1 MTTTRGSAS
10 ARSAELAAAVHPLD
24 GAASALIA
32 LTPGMHHAIE
42 RHPAA
47 EAASRRFEDARQ
59 GFTGGGGY
67 LAAAAMG
74 IPPVRSVEALREDLD
89 LWAGGRRDAADY
101 VALVERTRSH
111 YARLVQVPAD
121 RVAIGSQTSVL
132 TSLIAAA
139 VPAGAEVLVVDGD
152 FTSMVFPFLQ
162 RNDITVR
169 HVPVELLA
177 EAVSE
182 STWVVAFSL
191 VQSSTGVV
199 ADASAIADAAARHGA
214 FTFCDTTQA
223 AGVLPVDAALFD
235 ATVCHAYKWLCSPRG
250 VAFLTVSPAFQAEL
264 VPLHAGW
271 YAGSDIWQSCYGPG
285 MTLAADAR
293 VFDVSPAWQAWVGA
307 EHSIALFADLDPHD
321 TWRWASGLGDSVC
334 DRMGIER
341 QGQAIVTWPDPDGR
355 LLGLLGAAGIRATG
369 RAGRLRLAF
378 HLWNDEDDVDAVVR
392 ALA

>member
-1 MTTTRGSAS
+1 MTTTGGEPAGSGVPGPTTDPGVAPP
-10 ARSAELAAAVHPLD
+10 RSAGASHGGTPSSDATPAVP
-24 GAASALIA
+24 SAL
-32 LTPGMHHAIE
+32 
-42 RHPAA
+42 
-47 EAASRRFEDARQ
+47 FEDARQ
-59 GFTGGGGY
+59 CFPGGRGY

-74 IPPVRSVEALREDLD
+74 LPPVQSVEALRQDLD
-89 LWAGGRRDAADY
+89 LWAGGRREASDY
-101 VALVERTRSH
+101 VALVERTRSQ

-132 TSLIAAA
+132 TSLVAAA
-139 VPAGAEVLVVDGD
+139 VPPGAEVLVVDGD
-152 FTSMVFPFLQ
+152 FSSMVFPFLQ
-162 RNDITVR
+162 RHDITVR
-169 HVPVELLA
+169 HVPVEALA
-177 EAVSE
+177 SSITDA
-182 STWVVAFSL
+182 TWVVAFSL
-191 VQSSTGVV
+191 VQSATGVV
-199 ADASAIADAAARHGA
+199 ADSGAIAQAAARHGA

-223 AGVLPVDAALFD
+223 AGVLPVDAAIYD

-250 VAFLTVSPAFQAEL
+250 VAFLTVSPTFQAEL

-307 EHSIALFADLDPHD
+307 EQAIALFADLEAGE

-334 DRMGIER
+334 DRIGIER

-378 HLWNDEDDVDAVVR
+378 HLWNDEEDVESVVH
-392 ALA
+392 ALR